1 MQASRDYSFSDSASV
16 RSNPIQDLDSS
27 HHSTSTNAT
36 ANKVFPAPQSRA
48 KPAVFVHP
56 DATPGNAFIPE
67 RYAKGQCIE
76 FERYTVTEGSE
87 MYDYFHPRLVEAI
100 CKASALPSQVPSH
113 NLLHELAER
122 IALDSS
128 RLKILFVEYGQLEQ
142 VKNPDLSLRP
152 PPQNNPNF
160 MPDNEFITFDASKP
174 RQKYSQRDREN
185 ERFGSNPLVIQMVQA
200 PRFLGGKY
208 YIPTQYR
215 SRQYKVTFTLK
226 VDNPDDSASRV
237 MNDALKIRLGVR
249 KAGELYLLGQK
260 IQDHVIEIQVG
271 NFNTLNYEFTAFT
284 IPKAKLNRVLL
295 DDKELAWSL
304 FYQSNTSGQ
313 SWPMWSV
320 QIPSEMEPHEVAR
333 SLEEGMTENLSSHKF
348 KLFERD
354 DSMAYYQPGK
364 KNDEGKWVHVTN
376 FVLKEFAGILQF
388 TENIGSEPFLKV
400 ICRYVV
406 NRQYD
411 RVIYL
416 AADDRF
422 RVPSLDGVGAL
433 DVEVMLQPGK
443 MRCSSDV
450 SAIFS
455 SFCGMLQAT
464 TLTPDM
470 LRCWLSDQVRPMI
483 TECIVRFGRQK
494 NGMFVSGNIVFHNE
508 QIWSHEKAMICV
520 VPTHFTGQAVPL
532 STENFPRNI
541 VCPFCHVR
549 YCIGLLFMDMLGKIF
564 CNNKL
569 PALAVFAGGVMH
581 LYAHNFWR
589 GESGFGKGVPY
600 IWAYSHAPGTGK
612 TEILTAVNS
621 MLGFNHV
628 APIGGDATI
637 PAIVH
642 KASDHQA
649 CLSLC
654 IDDVVVRQED
664 DGLNKLG
671 RTMFDRC
678 GRTVFGKK
686 PQVIQSSMICTVR
699 ESALAL
705 HARTLALVRCPSGP
719 SPCVRDSVAACA
731 QSTCRTCKNEGLSHL
746 PRAPCGA
753 QSAM

>member
-1 MQASRDYSFSDSASV
+1 MMHATSDNSFSDNASML
-16 RSNPIQDLDSS
+16 SNPRNDFDSS
-27 HHSTSTNAT
+27 QHSTSTNAT
-36 ANKVFPAPQSRA
+36 ANKVSPAPQNHVKSTI
-48 KPAVFVHP
+48 VHP
-56 DATPGNAFIPE
+56 DAVPGNAFVPE

-76 FERYTVTEGSE
+76 YERYTVTEGSE
-87 MYDYFHPRLVEAI
+87 MYEYFHPLLVEAI

-113 NLLHELAER
+113 EMLQKVADR
-122 IALDSS
+122 IALDGSLLS
-128 RLKILFVEYGQLEQ
+128 ILYVEYGQLEQ

-152 PPQNNPNF
+152 PPQNSPNF
-160 MPDNEFITFDASKP
+160 MPESEFITFEAPKP
-174 RQKYSQRDREN
+174 RQKYTQRDREN
-185 ERFGSNPLVIQMVQA
+185 ERAGNNPRVIMMVQA
-200 PRFLGGKY
+200 PRFMGGKCY
-208 YIPTQYR
+208 VPTQYR
-215 SRQYKVTFTLK
+215 SSQYKVTFTLK
-226 VDNPDDSASRV
+226 VDDPENTASRV
-237 MNDALKIRLGVR
+237 MEDALKIRLGVR
-249 KAGELYLLGQK
+249 KAGELFLLGQK
-260 IQDHVIEIQVG
+260 VQDHTIEIQVG
-271 NFNTLNYEFTAFT
+271 RFNNLNYEFSPFD
-284 IPKAKLNRVLL
+284 IPNSKLNRVLL
-295 DDKELAWSL
+295 DDKPLTWSL

-313 SWPMWSV
+313 SWPKWSA
-320 QIPSEMEPHEVAR
+320 QIPEEMEPKEVAR
-333 SLEEGMTENLSSHKF
+333 RLEDGMTESLSSHKF
-348 KLFERD
+348 KLYERD
-354 DSMAYYQPGK
+354 DAMAYYQPGK
-364 KNDEGKWVHVTN
+364 KNDEGKWIHVTN

-400 ICRYVV
+400 VCRYVV
-406 NRQYD
+406 NKQND
-411 RVIYL
+411 RVLFL

-422 RVPSLDGVGAL
+422 RVPSLDGVGVI

-455 SFCGMLQAT
+455 SYCGMLQAT

-494 NGMFVSGNIVFHNE
+494 NGMFVAGNVVFHQD

-520 VPTHFTGQAVPL
+520 VPSHFTGQSVPL

-541 VCPFCHVR
+541 ICPFCHVR
-549 YCIGLLFMDMLGKIF
+549 YCIGLLFMDMLSKIF
-564 CNNKL
+564 CNNKI

-642 KASDHQA
+642 KASDHQS

-654 IDDVVVRQED
+654 IDDVVVRQDD

-686 PQVIQSSMICTVR
+686 PQVIQSSMICTVS
-699 ESALAL
+699 ECALAL
-705 HARTLALVRCPSGP
+705 HTPALALARCPSP
-719 SPCVRDSVAACA
+719 PWLCARDSVAVYGHR
-731 QSTCRTCKNEGLSHL
+731 TCRTCKSEGRSRLQT
-746 PRAPCGA
+746 APCNA
-753 QSAM
+753 PSAM